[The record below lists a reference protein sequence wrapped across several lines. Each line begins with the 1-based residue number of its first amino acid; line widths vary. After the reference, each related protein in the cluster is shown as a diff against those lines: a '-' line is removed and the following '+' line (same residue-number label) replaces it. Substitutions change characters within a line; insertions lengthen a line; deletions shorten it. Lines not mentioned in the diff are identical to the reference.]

1 MDDEKKYVWEG
12 QELEYIKVAYKA
24 IKRIMEVEGKTQD
37 TGFKSVKYYLATL
50 IADNI

>member
-1 MDDEKKYVWEG
+1 MEDEKKYVWED
-12 QELEYIKVAYKA
+12 QELEDIKIAYNA
-24 IKRIMEVEGKTQD
+24 IKRVMEVEGKTQD